1 MNVQIFLS
9 LFLII
14 CIACVPDS
22 TRKSSSTE
30 LSVRVAFYNV
40 ENLFDTIDDPA
51 IDDQEFLPTSE
62 KQWNDQRYQD
72 KLTKVAEVMRALEH
86 PLLVGLA
93 EVENVQVLH
102 DLTATSSLHTYK
114 IIHFDAPDS
123 RGIDVAL
130 LYQGSFKPYLARPI
144 AVNLPDNYK
153 TRDIL
158 RVSGTL
164 YQDTLHILVN
174 HWPSR
179 VGGLE
184 KTEPNRVAVSTQV
197 RQEVDA
203 IVSNSPAA
211 KIIVMGDFNDE
222 PDNRSIAEVL
232 GAQQSIAGQPTKL
245 VFNPMAKL
253 QADGQGSYNYRGN
266 WDMLDQIILSAGL
279 SQASE
284 GISYHENSATVFS
297 PEWLQ
302 QQGGDYDGY
311 PHRTYAGPNYL
322 GGYSD
327 HFPVFIE
334 LLVKESVN

>member
-1 MNVQIFLS
+1 MKVQIFLF

-14 CIACVPDS
+14 CAACVPD
-22 TRKSSSTE
+22 RVRQRSSVAAA
-30 LSVRVAFYNV
+30 VRVAFYNV

-62 KQWNDQRYQD
+62 KQWTGQRYQD
-72 KLTKVAEVMRALEH
+72 KLTKLAEVITALEH

-102 DLTATSSLHTYK
+102 DLTATSSLRTYK
-114 IIHFDAPDS
+114 IIHFDAPDT

-144 AVNLPDNYK
+144 AVDLPDSHK

-158 RVSGTL
+158 RVSGTF

-184 KTEPNRVAVSTQV
+184 KTEPNRVAVATQV
-197 RQEVDA
+197 KQEVDA

-232 GAQQSIAGQPTKL
+232 EAQQRMAGRPTIL
-245 VFNPMAKL
+245 FNPMAKL

-279 SQASE
+279 FQASE

-334 LLVKESVN
+334 FLVKEAVN

>member
-14 CIACVPDS
+14 SAACVPDPA
-22 TRKSSSTE
+22 RQLSSTAAA
-30 LSVRVAFYNV
+30 VRVAFYNV
-40 ENLFDTIDDPA
+40 ENLFDTVDDPA
-51 IDDQEFLPTSE
+51 IDDQEFLPASE
-62 KQWNDQRYQD
+62 KQWTHQRYQD
-72 KLTKVAEVMRALEH
+72 KLTKLAEVITALGH

-93 EVENVQVLH
+93 EVENAQVLH

-130 LYQGSFKPYLARPI
+130 LYQESFKPYLARPI
-144 AVNLPDNYK
+144 AVNLPDNHK

-184 KTEPNRVAVSTQV
+184 KTEPNRVAVATQV
-197 RQEVDA
+197 KQEVGA
-203 IVSNSPAA
+203 IVANSPAA

-232 GAQQSIAGQPTKL
+232 GAQRRMAGQPAIL
-245 VFNPMAKL
+245 FNPMAKL
-253 QADGQGSYNYRGN
+253 QTDGQGSYNYRGN

-279 SQASE
+279 SQASA

-334 LLVKESVN
+334 FLIKEAVN